1 MTEVTMT
8 VNGKTVSGS
17 VEGRTLLVEFIR
29 NDLHLTGTHVGCDT
43 SQCGACAI
51 HVDGKLVKACTMFA
65 LEADGAEVSTIEGQ
79 ANDDGSLMLY
89 SKLSKSI
96 TVYSVAFALREWS
109 WQLLIYLTRILNP
122 LSLKL
127 ESTWRVIFVDAQGII
142 ISSKQF

>member
-51 HVDGKLVKACTMFA
+51 HVDGKLVKA
-65 LEADGAEVSTIEGQ
+65 
-79 ANDDGSLMLY
+79 
-89 SKLSKSI
+89 
-96 TVYSVAFALREWS
+96 
-109 WQLLIYLTRILNP
+109 
-122 LSLKL
+122 LSL
-127 ESTWRVIFVDAQGII
+127 IHI
-142 ISSKQF
+142 